1 MNFGRIATVTLLAA
15 TALTAATPAEAQ
27 RVTRIVAFGD
37 RYADTGNFFRFVGLN
52 PAATV
57 VYPTGRFSG
66 GTNYIDTLSQILNVP
81 VDNFAIGGALTN
93 NFNTNTGPS
102 LGFAT
107 EYGSFLT
114 GGAGLTPFPTV
125 SGKFGPSDLLAVSI
139 GGNDARLYQR
149 GSVVNGTPGPVI
161 APGTLLG
168 APAAGT
174 AAAAAAKTGLDAL
187 VAAGARN
194 ISFISG
200 NTAIL
205 PEVANDPAAQAIRN
219 SFSTTFNSAIQPAL
233 AGYAANGAIVNYLD
247 LASVGQRIAA
257 SPTAYGLTSAG
268 VCAPVASCLNNAYS
282 SQYLFYVDGLHLTS
296 AGFAIVAKY
305 VAAQMEAPLVLQATS
320 DLALDTA
327 RQFGRT
333 LTTRMDLGSPR
344 DGELL
349 SGVRLFAV
357 GDSFSRKVKASFT
370 NEQFK
375 STSVG
380 GTVGIEAG
388 FAGGTAGIAANY
400 SKPRVRFESQAART
414 QSHSIQVGAF
424 AGFGLAGG
432 FVQGYAGYGHDKHR
446 IERTGVIDNL
456 SARPSGNHWL
466 AGAKAGYLAPM
477 GGFRVGPV
485 VALDYAKAKVNGY
498 TEAGDAAL
506 ALNVNSQRFSS
517 LRGDA
522 GLELRGDFGDA
533 GAKFRPFASLVAEKD
548 FKGDG
553 RTVYYSQTSAPT
565 IVNHFAFEKSSKH
578 PYARASVGLGASIVN
593 AVSIDAGISAT
604 FGKRQG
610 NETSGQVGF
619 NFGF

>member
-1 MNFGRIATVTLLAA
+1 MINRRILAA
-15 TALTAATPAEAQ
+15 SLFAASAVTAAAPAEAQ

-37 RYADTGNFFRFVGLN
+37 SYADDGNFLQLVGIN
-52 PAATV
+52 PLSTII
-57 VYPTGRFSG
+57 YPTGRFSG
-66 GTNYIDTLSQILNVP
+66 GTNYIDTLGQILNVP
-81 VDNFAIGGALTN
+81 IDNFAIGGALTN
-93 NFNTNTGPS
+93 DYNTNTGPG
-102 LGFAT
+102 LGFPT
-107 EYGSFLT
+107 EYGSFLA
-114 GGAGLTPFPTV
+114 GGGPAAFPRVSGRFAPADLLTV
-125 SGKFGPSDLLAVSI
+125 SV

-149 GSVVNGTPGPVI
+149 GSVANGTPGPVI

-168 APAAGT
+168 APTAGS
-174 AAAAAAKTGLDAL
+174 ASAAAAKTGLDAL

-194 ISFISG
+194 ISFLAG
-200 NTAIL
+200 NTAFL
-205 PEVANDPAAQAIRN
+205 PEAASDPSAFAIRN
-219 SFSTTFNSAIQPAL
+219 SFSTSFNSAIQPVL

-247 LASVGQRIAA
+247 LSLVGARITA

-268 VCAPVASCLNNAYS
+268 VCAPIASCLNSAYS

-305 VAAQMEAPLVLQATS
+305 VATQMEAPLTLQATS

-327 RQFGRT
+327 HQFGRT

-357 GDSFSRKVKASFT
+357 GDSFTRKVDASMT

-388 FAGGTAGIAANY
+388 FSGGTAGIAANY
-400 SKPRVRFESQAART
+400 SKPRVRFANGAART
-414 QSHSIQVGAF
+414 SSHSVQVGAF

-432 FVQGYAGYGHDKHR
+432 FAQAYLGYGHDKHR
-446 IERTGVIDNL
+446 IERTGVIDNMT
-456 SARPSGNHWL
+456 ARPSGNHWL
-466 AGAKAGYLAPM
+466 AGAKAGYLMPM
-477 GGFRVGPV
+477 GGLRVGPI
-485 VALDYAKAKVNGY
+485 VALDYAKAKVSGY

-506 ALNVNSQRFSS
+506 TLNVGSQRFAS

-522 GLELRGDFGDA
+522 GLELRGDFGTA
-533 GAKFRPFASLVAEKD
+533 GAKFRPYASIVAEKD

-553 RTVYYSQTSAPT
+553 RTAYYALTAAPT
-565 IVNHFAFEKSSKH
+565 IVNHFAFEAASKR
-578 PYARASVGLGASIVN
+578 PYARASAGLSASIVN
-593 AVSIDAGISAT
+593 AVSIDAGVSGT

-610 NETSGQVGF
+610 NETSGQVGL

>member
-1 MNFGRIATVTLLAA
+1 MINRHILAA
-15 TALTAATPAEAQ
+15 SLFAASAVTAAAPAEAQ

-37 RYADTGNFFRFVGLN
+37 SYADDGNFLQLVGIN
-52 PAATV
+52 PLSTII
-57 VYPTGRFSG
+57 YPTGRFSG
-66 GTNYIDTLSQILNVP
+66 GTNYIDTLGQILNVP
-81 VDNFAIGGALTN
+81 IDNFAIGGALTN
-93 NFNTNTGPS
+93 DYNTNTGPG
-102 LGFAT
+102 LGFPT
-107 EYGSFLT
+107 EYGSFLA
-114 GGAGLTPFPTV
+114 GGGPAAFPRVSGRFAPADLLTV
-125 SGKFGPSDLLAVSI
+125 SV

-149 GSVVNGTPGPVI
+149 GSVANGTPGPVI

-168 APAAGT
+168 APAAGS
-174 AAAAAAKTGLDAL
+174 ASAAAAKTGLDAL

-194 ISFISG
+194 ISFLAG
-200 NTAIL
+200 NTAFL
-205 PEVANDPAAQAIRN
+205 PEAASDPSAFAIRN
-219 SFSTTFNSAIQPAL
+219 SFSTSFNSAIQPVL

-247 LASVGQRIAA
+247 LSLVGARITA

-268 VCAPVASCLNNAYS
+268 VCAPIASCLNSAYS

-305 VAAQMEAPLVLQATS
+305 VATQMEAPLTLQATS

-327 RQFGRT
+327 HQFGRT

-357 GDSFSRKVKASFT
+357 GDSFTRKVDASMT

-388 FAGGTAGIAANY
+388 FSGGTAGIAANY
-400 SKPRVRFESQAART
+400 SKPRVRFANGAART
-414 QSHSIQVGAF
+414 SSHSVQVGAF

-432 FVQGYAGYGHDKHR
+432 FAQAYLGYGHDKHR
-446 IERTGVIDNL
+446 IERTGVIDNMT
-456 SARPSGNHWL
+456 ARPSGNHWL
-466 AGAKAGYLAPM
+466 AGAKAGYLMPM
-477 GGFRVGPV
+477 GGLRVGPI
-485 VALDYAKAKVNGY
+485 VALDYAKAKVSGY

-506 ALNVNSQRFSS
+506 TLNVGSQRFAS

-522 GLELRGDFGDA
+522 GLELRGDFGTA
-533 GAKFRPFASLVAEKD
+533 GAKFRPYASIVAEKD

-553 RTVYYSQTSAPT
+553 RTAYYALTAAPT
-565 IVNHFAFEKSSKH
+565 IVNHFAFEAASKR
-578 PYARASVGLGASIVN
+578 PYARASAGLSASIVN
-593 AVSIDAGISAT
+593 AVSIDAGVSGT

-610 NETSGQVGF
+610 NETSGQVGL

>member
-1 MNFGRIATVTLLAA
+1 MINRRILAA
-15 TALTAATPAEAQ
+15 SLFAASAVTAAAPAEAQ

-37 RYADTGNFFRFVGLN
+37 SYADDGNFLQLVGIN
-52 PAATV
+52 PLSTII
-57 VYPTGRFSG
+57 YPTGRFSG
-66 GTNYIDTLSQILNVP
+66 GTNYIDTLGQILNVP
-81 VDNFAIGGALTN
+81 IDNFAIGGALTN
-93 NFNTNTGPS
+93 DYNTNTGPG
-102 LGFAT
+102 LGFPT
-107 EYGSFLT
+107 EYGSFLA
-114 GGAGLTPFPTV
+114 GGGPAAFPRVSGRFAPADLLTV
-125 SGKFGPSDLLAVSI
+125 SV

-149 GSVVNGTPGPVI
+149 GSVANGTPGPVI

-168 APAAGT
+168 APAAGS
-174 AAAAAAKTGLDAL
+174 ASAAAAKTGLDAL

-194 ISFISG
+194 ISFLAG
-200 NTAIL
+200 NTAFL
-205 PEVANDPAAQAIRN
+205 PEAASDPSAFAIRN
-219 SFSTTFNSAIQPAL
+219 SFSTSFNSAIQPVL

-247 LASVGQRIAA
+247 LSLVGARITA

-268 VCAPVASCLNNAYS
+268 VCAPIASCLNSAYS

-305 VAAQMEAPLVLQATS
+305 VATQMEAPLTLQATS

-327 RQFGRT
+327 HQFGRT

-349 SGVRLFAV
+349 RGVRLFAV
-357 GDSFSRKVKASFT
+357 GDSFTRKVDASIT

-388 FAGGTAGIAANY
+388 FSGGTAGIAANY
-400 SKPRVRFESQAART
+400 SKPRVRFANGAART
-414 QSHSIQVGAF
+414 SSHSVQVGAF

-432 FVQGYAGYGHDKHR
+432 FAQAYLGYGHDKHR
-446 IERTGVIDNL
+446 IERTGVIDNMT
-456 SARPSGNHWL
+456 ARPSGNHWL
-466 AGAKAGYLAPM
+466 AGAKAGYLMPM
-477 GGFRVGPV
+477 GGLRVGPI
-485 VALDYAKAKVNGY
+485 VALDYAKAKVSGY

-506 ALNVNSQRFSS
+506 TLNVGSQRFAS

-522 GLELRGDFGDA
+522 GLELRGDFGTA
-533 GAKFRPFASLVAEKD
+533 GAKFRPYASIVAEKD

-553 RTVYYSQTSAPT
+553 RTAYYALTAAPT
-565 IVNHFAFEKSSKH
+565 IVNHFAFEAASKR
-578 PYARASVGLGASIVN
+578 PYARASAGLSASIVN
-593 AVSIDAGISAT
+593 AVSIDAGVSGT

-610 NETSGQVGF
+610 NETSGQVGL

>member
-1 MNFGRIATVTLLAA
+1 MTVRRFAAASLLAA
-15 TALTAATPAEAQ
+15 TALGLAVPAEAQ

-37 RYADTGNFFRFVGLN
+37 SYADTGNFFRLIGGN
-52 PAATV
+52 PYAQ

-66 GTNYIDTLSQILNVP
+66 GTNYIDSLSQLLNVP
-81 VDNFAIGGALTN
+81 VDNFAIGGALTSN
-93 NFNTNTGPS
+93 VNTNGPP
-102 LGFAT
+102 LGFQT
-107 EYGSFLT
+107 EYLSFLA
-114 GGAGLTPFPTV
+114 GGGPAAFPRV
-125 SGKFGPSDLLAVSI
+125 SGRFAPTDLLAVSI
-139 GGNDARLYQR
+139 GGNDARFYQQ
-149 GSVVNGTPGPVI
+149 NG
-161 APGTLLG
+161 GTLAG
-168 APAAGT
+168 APATAT
-174 AAAAAAKTGLDAL
+174 AAAGFAKTGLDAL

-194 ISFISG
+194 ISFLSG

-205 PEVANDPAAQAIRN
+205 PEVAGNPSAQAIRN
-219 SFSTTFNSAIQPAL
+219 SYSTTFNSAIQPAL

-247 LASVGQRIAA
+247 LASVGQRIIA
-257 SPTAYGLTSAG
+257 SPTAFGLTSAG
-268 VCAPVASCLNNAYS
+268 VCPISCVS
-282 SQYLFYVDGLHLTS
+282 TPSQQSQYLFYVDGLHLTS

-305 VAAQMEAPLVLQATS
+305 VAVQMEAPLVLQATS

-333 LTTRMDLGSPR
+333 LTTRLDAGSPR

-357 GDSFSRKVKASFT
+357 GDSVTRKVKASMT

-388 FAGGTAGIAANY
+388 FSGGTAGIAANY
-400 SKPRVRFESQAART
+400 SRPRVRFGNDAART
-414 QSHSIQVGAF
+414 SSRSMQVGAF

-432 FVQGYAGYGHDKHR
+432 FAQGYLGYGHDKHR
-446 IERTGVIDNL
+446 ITRTGVIDDMT
-456 SARPSGNHWL
+456 ARPSGNHYL
-466 AGAKAGYLAPM
+466 AGAKAGYLMPM
-477 GGFRVGPV
+477 GGLRIGPV
-485 VALDYAKAKVNGY
+485 VALDYAKAKVSGY

-506 ALNVNSQRFSS
+506 TLNVREQRFSS

-522 GLELRGDFGDA
+522 GLEVRGDFGDN

-553 RTVYYSQTSAPT
+553 RTAYYALTAAPT

-578 PYARASVGLGASIVN
+578 PYARASAGLSASIVN
-593 AVSIDAGISAT
+593 AVSIDAGVSGT

-610 NETSGQVGF
+610 NETSAQVGF

>member
-1 MNFGRIATVTLLAA
+1 MINRRILAA
-15 TALTAATPAEAQ
+15 SLFAASAVTAAAPAEAQ

-37 RYADTGNFFRFVGLN
+37 SYADDGNFLQLVGIN
-52 PAATV
+52 PLSTII
-57 VYPTGRFSG
+57 YPTGRFSG
-66 GTNYIDTLSQILNVP
+66 GTNYIDTLGQILNVP
-81 VDNFAIGGALTN
+81 IDNFAIGGALTN
-93 NFNTNTGPS
+93 DYNTNTGPG
-102 LGFAT
+102 LGFPT
-107 EYGSFLT
+107 EYGSFLA
-114 GGAGLTPFPTV
+114 GGGPAAFPRVSGRFAPADLLTV
-125 SGKFGPSDLLAVSI
+125 SV

-149 GSVVNGTPGPVI
+149 GSVANGTPGPVI

-168 APAAGT
+168 APAAGS
-174 AAAAAAKTGLDAL
+174 ASAAAAKTGLDAL

-194 ISFISG
+194 ISFLAG
-200 NTAIL
+200 NTAFL
-205 PEVANDPAAQAIRN
+205 PEAASDPSAFAIRN
-219 SFSTTFNSAIQPAL
+219 SFSTSFNSAIQPVL

-247 LASVGQRIAA
+247 LSLVGARITA

-268 VCAPVASCLNNAYS
+268 VCAPIASCLNSAYS

-305 VAAQMEAPLVLQATS
+305 VATQMEAPLTLQATS

-327 RQFGRT
+327 HQFGRT

-357 GDSFSRKVKASFT
+357 GDSFTRKVKASFT

-388 FAGGTAGIAANY
+388 FSGGTAGIAANY
-400 SKPRVRFESQAART
+400 SKPRVRFANGAART
-414 QSHSIQVGAF
+414 SSHSVQVGAF

-432 FVQGYAGYGHDKHR
+432 FAQAYLGYGHDKHR
-446 IERTGVIDNL
+446 IERTGVIDNMT
-456 SARPSGNHWL
+456 ARPSGNHWL
-466 AGAKAGYLAPM
+466 AGAKAGYLMPM
-477 GGFRVGPV
+477 GGLRVGPI
-485 VALDYAKAKVNGY
+485 VALDYAKAKVSGY

-506 ALNVNSQRFSS
+506 TLNVGSQRFAS

-522 GLELRGDFGDA
+522 GLELRGDFGTA
-533 GAKFRPFASLVAEKD
+533 GAKFRPYASIVAEKD

-553 RTVYYSQTSAPT
+553 RTAYYALTAAPT
-565 IVNHFAFEKSSKH
+565 IVNHFAFEAASKR
-578 PYARASVGLGASIVN
+578 PYARASAGLSASIVN
-593 AVSIDAGISAT
+593 AVSIDAGVSGT

-610 NETSGQVGF
+610 NETSGQVGL

>member
-1 MNFGRIATVTLLAA
+1 MNYRTALAASLLAA
-15 TALTAATPAEAQ
+15 TALIATTPASAQ
-27 RVTRIVAFGD
+27 RVGRIVVFGD
-37 RYADTGNFFRFVGLN
+37 SYADTGNFFRLVGLN

-57 VYPTGRFSG
+57 IYPTGRFSG
-66 GTNYIDTLSQILNVP
+66 GTNYIDTLSTILNAP
-81 VDNFAIGGALTN
+81 VDNFAIGGALTSN
-93 NFNTNTGPS
+93 VNTNGPP
-102 LGFAT
+102 LGFQT
-107 EYGSFLT
+107 EYTSFLA
-114 GGAGLTPFPTV
+114 GGGPATFPRV
-125 SGKFGPSDLLAVSI
+125 SGRFAPTDLLAVSV
-139 GGNDARLYQR
+139 GGNDARFYQQN
-149 GSVVNGTPGPVI
+149 S
-161 APGTLLG
+161 GTLAG
-168 APAAGT
+168 APAAAT
-174 AAAAAAKTGLDAL
+174 AAAGFAKTGLDAL

-194 ISFISG
+194 ISFLSG

-205 PEVANDPAAQAIRN
+205 PEVANDPSAQAIRN
-219 SFSTTFNSAIQPAL
+219 SYSTTFNSAIQPAL

-247 LASVGQRIAA
+247 LSLVGQRITAN
-257 SPTAYGLTSAG
+257 PTAYGLTNAG
-268 VCAPVASCLNNAYS
+268 VCAPVASCLNAAYS

-296 AGFAIVAKY
+296 AGFAIVGKY

-357 GDSFSRKVKASFT
+357 GDSFTRKVKASFT

-400 SKPRVRFESQAART
+400 SRPRVRFESQAART
-414 QSHSIQVGAF
+414 RSHSVQVGAF

-432 FVQGYAGYGHDKHR
+432 FAQGYLGYGHDKHR

-456 SARPSGNHWL
+456 TARPSGNHWL
-466 AGAKAGYLAPM
+466 AGAKAGYLMPVA
-477 GGFRVGPV
+477 GFRVGPV

-522 GLELRGDFGDA
+522 GIEARGDFGDN

-565 IVNHFAFEKSSKH
+565 IVNHFAFETASKH
-578 PYARASVGLGASIVN
+578 VYARAAAGLSASIVN

>member
-1 MNFGRIATVTLLAA
+1 MINRRILAA
-15 TALTAATPAEAQ
+15 SLFAASAVTAAAPAEAQ

-37 RYADTGNFFRFVGLN
+37 SYADDGNFLQLVGIN
-52 PAATV
+52 PLSTII
-57 VYPTGRFSG
+57 YPTGRFSG
-66 GTNYIDTLSQILNVP
+66 GTNYIDTLGQILNVP
-81 VDNFAIGGALTN
+81 IDNFAIGGALTN
-93 NFNTNTGPS
+93 DYNTNTGPG
-102 LGFAT
+102 LGFPT
-107 EYGSFLT
+107 EYGSFLA
-114 GGAGLTPFPTV
+114 GGGPAAFPRVSGRFAPADLLTV
-125 SGKFGPSDLLAVSI
+125 SV

-149 GSVVNGTPGPVI
+149 GSVANGTPGPVI

-168 APAAGT
+168 APTAGS
-174 AAAAAAKTGLDAL
+174 ASAAAAKTGLDAL

-194 ISFISG
+194 ISFLAG
-200 NTAIL
+200 NTAFL
-205 PEVANDPAAQAIRN
+205 PEAASDPSAFAIRN
-219 SFSTTFNSAIQPAL
+219 SFSTSFNSAIQPVL

-247 LASVGQRIAA
+247 LSLVGARITA

-268 VCAPVASCLNNAYS
+268 VCAPIASCLNSAYS

-305 VAAQMEAPLVLQATS
+305 VATQMEAPLTLQATS

-327 RQFGRT
+327 HQFGRT

-357 GDSFSRKVKASFT
+357 GDSFTRKVKASFT

-388 FAGGTAGIAANY
+388 FSGGTAGIAANY
-400 SKPRVRFESQAART
+400 SKPRVRFANGAART
-414 QSHSIQVGAF
+414 SSHSVQVGAF

-432 FVQGYAGYGHDKHR
+432 FAQAYLGYGHDKHR
-446 IERTGVIDNL
+446 IERTGVIDNMT
-456 SARPSGNHWL
+456 ARPSGNHWL
-466 AGAKAGYLAPM
+466 AGAKAGYLMPM
-477 GGFRVGPV
+477 GGLRVGPI
-485 VALDYAKAKVNGY
+485 VALDYAKAKVSGY

-506 ALNVNSQRFSS
+506 TLNVGSQRFAS

-522 GLELRGDFGDA
+522 GLELRGDFGTA
-533 GAKFRPFASLVAEKD
+533 GAKFRPYASIVAEKD

-553 RTVYYSQTSAPT
+553 RTAYYALTAAPT
-565 IVNHFAFEKSSKH
+565 IVNHFAFEAASKR
-578 PYARASVGLGASIVN
+578 PYARASAGLSASIVN
-593 AVSIDAGISAT
+593 AVSIDAGVSGT

-610 NETSGQVGF
+610 NETSGQVGL

>member
-1 MNFGRIATVTLLAA
+1 MTVRRFAAASLLAA
-15 TALTAATPAEAQ
+15 TALGLAAPAAAQ

-37 RYADTGNFFRFVGLN
+37 SYADPGNFFAFIGGN
-52 PAATV
+52 PVAQ

-66 GTNYIDTLSQILNVP
+66 GTNYIDSLSQILNVP
-81 VDNFAIGGALTN
+81 VDNFAIGGALTSN
-93 NFNTNTGPS
+93 YNTVTGPG
-102 LGFAT
+102 LGFPT
-107 EYGSFLT
+107 EFGSFLT
-114 GGAGLTPFPTV
+114 GGAGATPFPAV
-125 SGKFGPSDLLAVSI
+125 SGKFGPNDLLAVSI

-149 GSVVNGTPGPVI
+149 GSVANGTPGPVI

-168 APAAGT
+168 APSAGT
-174 AAAAAAKTGLDAL
+174 ASAAAAKTGLDAL

-194 ISFISG
+194 ISFLAG
-200 NTAIL
+200 NTAFL
-205 PEVANDPAAQAIRN
+205 PEAATDPSTFAIRN
-219 SFSTTFNSAIQPAL
+219 SYSTSFNAAIQPAL

-247 LASVGQRIAA
+247 LALVLPKITANPA
-257 SPTAYGLTSAG
+257 AYGLTSAG
-268 VCAPVASCLNNAYS
+268 VCPISCVS
-282 SQYLFYVDGLHLTS
+282 TPSQQSQYLFYVDGLHLTS

-305 VAAQMEAPLVLQATS
+305 VAVQMEAPLVLQATS

-333 LTTRMDLGSPR
+333 LTTRLDAGSPR

-357 GDSFSRKVKASFT
+357 GDSVTRKVKASFT

-388 FAGGTAGIAANY
+388 FSGGTAGIAANY
-400 SKPRVRFESQAART
+400 SRPRVRFGNDAART
-414 QSHSIQVGAF
+414 SSRSMQVGAF

-432 FVQGYAGYGHDKHR
+432 FAQGYLGYGHDKHR
-446 IERTGVIDNL
+446 ITRTGVIDDMT
-456 SARPSGNHWL
+456 ARPSGNHYL
-466 AGAKAGYLAPM
+466 AGAKAGYLMPM
-477 GGFRVGPV
+477 GGLRIGPV
-485 VALDYAKAKVNGY
+485 VALDYAKAKVSAY

-506 ALNVNSQRFSS
+506 TLNVREQRFSS

-522 GLELRGDFGDA
+522 GLEVRGDFGDN

-553 RTVYYSQTSAPT
+553 RTAYYAQTSAPT

-578 PYARASVGLGASIVN
+578 PYARASAGLSASIVK
-593 AVSIDAGISAT
+593 AVSIDAGVSGT

-610 NETSGQVGF
+610 NETSAQVGF

>member
-1 MNFGRIATVTLLAA
+1 MINRRILAA
-15 TALTAATPAEAQ
+15 SLFAASAVTAAAPAEAQ

-37 RYADTGNFFRFVGLN
+37 SYADDGNFLQLVGIN
-52 PAATV
+52 PLSTII
-57 VYPTGRFSG
+57 YPTGRFSG
-66 GTNYIDTLSQILNVP
+66 GTNYIDTLGQILNVP
-81 VDNFAIGGALTN
+81 LDNFAIGGALTN
-93 NFNTNTGPS
+93 DYNTNTGPG
-102 LGFAT
+102 LGFPT
-107 EYGSFLT
+107 EYGSFLA
-114 GGAGLTPFPTV
+114 GGGPAAFPRVSGRFAPADLLTV
-125 SGKFGPSDLLAVSI
+125 SV

-149 GSVVNGTPGPVI
+149 GSVANGTPGPVI

-168 APAAGT
+168 APTAGS
-174 AAAAAAKTGLDAL
+174 ASAAAAKTGLDAL

-194 ISFISG
+194 ISFLAG
-200 NTAIL
+200 NTAFL
-205 PEVANDPAAQAIRN
+205 PEAASDPSAFAIRN
-219 SFSTTFNSAIQPAL
+219 SFSTSFNSAIQPVL

-247 LASVGQRIAA
+247 LSLVGARITA

-268 VCAPVASCLNNAYS
+268 VCAPIASCLNSAYS

-305 VAAQMEAPLVLQATS
+305 VATQMEAPLTLQATS

-327 RQFGRT
+327 HQFGRT

-357 GDSFSRKVKASFT
+357 GDSFTRKVKASFT

-388 FAGGTAGIAANY
+388 FSGGTAGIAANY
-400 SKPRVRFESQAART
+400 SKPRVRFANGAART
-414 QSHSIQVGAF
+414 SSHSVQVGAF

-432 FVQGYAGYGHDKHR
+432 FAQAYLGYGHDKHR
-446 IERTGVIDNL
+446 IERTGVIDNMT
-456 SARPSGNHWL
+456 ARPSGNHWL
-466 AGAKAGYLAPM
+466 AGAKAGYLMPM
-477 GGFRVGPV
+477 GGLRVGPI
-485 VALDYAKAKVNGY
+485 VALDYAKAKVSGY

-506 ALNVNSQRFSS
+506 TLNVGSQRFAS

-522 GLELRGDFGDA
+522 GLELRGDFGTA
-533 GAKFRPFASLVAEKD
+533 GAKFRPYASIVAEKD

-553 RTVYYSQTSAPT
+553 RTAYYALTAAPT
-565 IVNHFAFEKSSKH
+565 IVNHFAFEAASKR
-578 PYARASVGLGASIVN
+578 PYARASAGLSASIVN
-593 AVSIDAGISAT
+593 AVSIDAGVSGT

-610 NETSGQVGF
+610 NETSGQVGL

>member
-1 MNFGRIATVTLLAA
+1 MINRRILAA
-15 TALTAATPAEAQ
+15 SLFAASAVTAAAPAEAQ

-37 RYADTGNFFRFVGLN
+37 SYADDGNFLQLVGIN
-52 PAATV
+52 PLSTII
-57 VYPTGRFSG
+57 YPTGRFSG
-66 GTNYIDTLSQILNVP
+66 GTNYIDTLGQILNVP
-81 VDNFAIGGALTN
+81 IDNFAIGGALTN
-93 NFNTNTGPS
+93 DYNTNTGPG
-102 LGFAT
+102 LGFPT
-107 EYGSFLT
+107 EYGSFLA
-114 GGAGLTPFPTV
+114 GGGPAAFPRVSGRFAPADLLTV
-125 SGKFGPSDLLAVSI
+125 SV

-149 GSVVNGTPGPVI
+149 GSVANGTPGPVI

-168 APAAGT
+168 APAAGS
-174 AAAAAAKTGLDAL
+174 ASAAAAKTGLDAL

-194 ISFISG
+194 ISFLAG
-200 NTAIL
+200 NTAFL
-205 PEVANDPAAQAIRN
+205 PEAASDPSAFAIRN
-219 SFSTTFNSAIQPAL
+219 SFSTSFNSAIQPVL

-247 LASVGQRIAA
+247 LSLVGARITA

-268 VCAPVASCLNNAYS
+268 VCAPIASCLNSAYS

-305 VAAQMEAPLVLQATS
+305 VATQMEAPLTLQATS

-327 RQFGRT
+327 HQFGRT

-357 GDSFSRKVKASFT
+357 GDSFTRKVKASFT

-388 FAGGTAGIAANY
+388 FSGGTAGIAANY
-400 SKPRVRFESQAART
+400 SKPRVRFANQAART
-414 QSHSIQVGAF
+414 SSHSVQVGAF

-432 FVQGYAGYGHDKHR
+432 FAQAYLGYGHDKHR
-446 IERTGVIDNL
+446 IERTGVIDNMT
-456 SARPSGNHWL
+456 ARPSGNHWL
-466 AGAKAGYLAPM
+466 AGAKAGYLMPM
-477 GGFRVGPV
+477 GGLRVGPI
-485 VALDYAKAKVNGY
+485 VALDYAKAKVSGY

-506 ALNVNSQRFSS
+506 TLNVGSQRFAS

-522 GLELRGDFGDA
+522 GLELRGDFGTA
-533 GAKFRPFASLVAEKD
+533 GAKFRPYASIVAEKD

-553 RTVYYSQTSAPT
+553 RTAYYALTAAPT
-565 IVNHFAFEKSSKH
+565 IVNHFAFEAASKR
-578 PYARASVGLGASIVN
+578 PYARASAGLSASIVN
-593 AVSIDAGISAT
+593 AVSIDAGVSGT

-610 NETSGQVGF
+610 NETSGQVGL